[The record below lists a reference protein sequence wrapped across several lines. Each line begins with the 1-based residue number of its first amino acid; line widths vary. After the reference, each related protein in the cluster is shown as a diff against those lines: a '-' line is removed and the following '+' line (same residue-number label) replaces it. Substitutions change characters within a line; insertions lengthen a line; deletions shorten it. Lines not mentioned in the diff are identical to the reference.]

1 MKKRAGKKE
10 VCRAEPMDAQAPSEQ
25 RGDAELDRT
34 LNLVVLII
42 IVILL
47 LCVVFIPGGWLNSA
61 SMWCRDHV
69 PGF

>member
-10 VCRAEPMDAQAPSEQ
+10 VCRAKVMDAEAPSEQ
-25 RGDAELDRT
+25 RVKELDRR

-61 SMWCRDHV
+61 SMWCRDHI

>member
-10 VCRAEPMDAQAPSEQ
+10 VCGAEPMDAEAPLEQ
-25 RGDAELDRT
+25 SVKELDRR

-47 LCVVFIPGGWLNSA
+47 LCVIFIPGGWLNSA
-61 SMWCRDHV
+61 SMWCRDHI

>member
-1 MKKRAGKKE
+1 
-10 VCRAEPMDAQAPSEQ
+10 MDAEAPSEQ
-25 RGDAELDRT
+25 RVKELDRR

-47 LCVVFIPGGWLNSA
+47 LCVIFIPGGWLNSA
-61 SMWCRDHV
+61 SMWCRDHM